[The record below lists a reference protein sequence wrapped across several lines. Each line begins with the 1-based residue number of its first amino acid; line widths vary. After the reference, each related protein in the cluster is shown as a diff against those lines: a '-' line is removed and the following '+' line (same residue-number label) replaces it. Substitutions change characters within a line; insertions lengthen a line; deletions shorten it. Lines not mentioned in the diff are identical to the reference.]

1 MRIVIFLLSI
11 GMVISSP
18 LSAAEKT
25 TAAMIRQA
33 AQQFLD
39 QYVAERK
46 DAGQTA
52 TYSLGSLDSRLNLA
66 ACDNGPS
73 VSFTSDPT
81 ETTQPTLSVSC
92 DGQRPWRLYLSA
104 TLEIRG
110 PGLVAARPLSRGE
123 RITGGMIATQPVV
136 INSVRRG
143 AITRREDLV
152 GLEVRRSV
160 NSGTIFTPDVVTQPD
175 AVSRGDHVI
184 IVARSGSI
192 AVQSRGKALG
202 DGRVGEQIM
211 VQNLRSEKTLR
222 AQVTS
227 PGHVEV
233 PM

>member
-1 MRIVIFLLSI
+1 MRIVIFLLAA
-11 GMVISSP
+11 GMAITSP
-18 LSAAEKT
+18 SHAAEKT

-39 QYVAERK
+39 HYAADREET
-46 DAGQTA
+46 GQTV
-52 TYSLGSLDSRLNLA
+52 TYSLGPLDSRLNLA
-66 ACDNGPS
+66 ACPDGPS
-73 VSFTSDPT
+73 VSFSSDPT

-92 DGQRPWRLYLSA
+92 DGQRPWRLYLS
-104 TLEIRG
+104 TSLEIRG
-110 PGLVAARPLSRGE
+110 QGLVAARPLSRGE
-123 RITGGMIATQPVV
+123 RITGDMIATQPIV

-143 AITRREDLV
+143 AITQRDALV

-160 NSGTIFTPDVVTQPD
+160 NSGTIFTPDIVTQPE

-184 IVARSGSI
+184 IIARSGSI
-192 AVQSRGKALG
+192 SVQSRGKALS

-211 VQNLRSEKTLR
+211 VQNLRSAKTLR